1 MTVNLTYLTVESTHT
16 LKTAIGKLDKTIEK
30 IVFIVDA
37 DGVLAGSLTDGDVRR
52 WILQGGQLN
61 MPILNACN
69 KIPYFIGEHYD
80 YEVVKQVFLKQHY
93 LAIPVVNENHVL
105 IDILLRSSFFHLA
118 SESLMPPKKTIKM
131 PAIIM
136 AGGFGTRLDPFTKIL
151 PKPLIPIGDKTII
164 EIIIDKFREHQIENF
179 YISVNYKSKIIKS
192 FFEELAPSY
201 NVHFIDE
208 TIPLGTVG
216 CLKSLSNIDAKS
228 ILISNCDIII
238 NTDYSDFVEFHEEND
253 NDISLV
259 ASLINFK
266 IPYGV
271 CEIKNQGE
279 LIRII
284 EKPEYDILAST
295 GMYIIN
301 TNVLSYIPEGVV
313 FHVTDLM
320 NAVKESGGKVGV
332 FPISSESWMD
342 TGEWSEYKKTV
353 SKMNL

>member
-1 MTVNLTYLTVESTHT
+1 MKNNIIHLTIESTQT
-16 LKTAIGKLDKTIEK
+16 LKAAIEILDKTIEK
-30 IVFIVDA
+30 IVFVVDN
-37 DGVLAGSLTDGDVRR
+37 DGLLVGSLTDGDVRR
-52 WILQGGQLN
+52 WILQGGQLYMSVVN
-61 MPILNACN
+61 VCN
-69 KIPYFIGEHYD
+69 KNPYVISEQYQA
-80 YEVVKQVFLKQHY
+80 EAVKEVFLKQHF
-93 LAIPVVNENHVL
+93 LAIPVVNESRFL
-105 IDILLRSSFFHLA
+105 LDILFRSSFFDLG
-118 SESLMPPKKTIKM
+118 SESLHLPKRRIEL
-131 PAIIM
+131 PAVIM

-151 PKPLIPIGDKTII
+151 PKPLIPIGDKSII
-164 EIIIDKFREHQIENF
+164 EIIIDKFRLHQIEDF

-192 FFEELAPSY
+192 FFEDLSPSY

-208 TIPLGTVG
+208 SVPLGTVG

-238 NTDYSDFVEFHEEND
+238 NTDYGDFLEFHEENN

-259 ASLINFK
+259 ASLMNFK

-271 CEIKNQGE
+271 CEIQNQGE
-279 LIRII
+279 LIRIL

-301 TNVLSYIPEGVV
+301 TNILSHIPDGVV
-313 FHVTDLM
+313 FHVTDLI
-320 NAVKESGGKVGV
+320 NEVKERGGKVGV

-353 SKMNL
+353 SKMI

>member
-1 MTVNLTYLTVESTHT
+1 MTINLTHLTVDSTDL
-16 LKTAIGKLDKTIEK
+16 LKVAIARLDKTVEK
-30 IVFIVDA
+30 IVFVVNEEGILV
-37 DGVLAGSLTDGDVRR
+37 GSLTDGDVRR

-61 MPILNACN
+61 TQVLNVCN
-69 KIPYFIGEHYD
+69 KNPYVISEKYD
-80 YEVVKQVFLKQHY
+80 TEVVKQVFLKQHY
-93 LAIPVVNENHVL
+93 MAIPLVDKSHVL
-105 IDILLRSSFFHLA
+105 LDILLRSSFFHLD
-118 SESLMPPKKTIKM
+118 SENLMPPKNIIKM

-164 EIIIDKFREHQIENF
+164 EIIIDKFRAHCIQDF

-192 FFEELAPSY
+192 FFEELEPSY

-208 TIPLGTVG
+208 IIPLGTVG
-216 CLKSLSNIDAKS
+216 CLKSLSNIESKS

-238 NTDYSDFVEFHEEND
+238 NADYSDLVTFHEENG

-259 ASLINFK
+259 ASMMNFK

-271 CEIKNQGE
+271 CEIKNHGE
-279 LIRII
+279 LIKIV

-301 TNVLSYIPEGVV
+301 TNVLLEIPDGVV
-313 FHVTDLM
+313 FHVTDLI
-320 NAVKESGGKVGV
+320 NTVKKKGGKVGV
-332 FPISSESWMD
+332 FPITSESWMD

-353 SKMNL
+353 SKMSL

>member
-1 MTVNLTYLTVESTHT
+1 MIENLTHLTLDSSHA
-16 LKTAIGKLDKTIEK
+16 LKTAIGKLDKISEK
-30 IVFIVDA
+30 ILFIVNTDR
-37 DGVLAGSLTDGDVRR
+37 VLVGSLTDGDVRR

-61 MPILNACN
+61 TPVLNVCN
-69 KIPYFIGEHYD
+69 KTPYNIREHYD
-80 YEVVKQVFLKQHY
+80 FEVVKQVFFKQHY

-105 IDILLRSSFFHLA
+105 VDILLRSSFFHLA
-118 SESLMPPKKTIKM
+118 SESLIPPKKTINI
-131 PAIIM
+131 PAVVM
-136 AGGFGTRLDPFTKIL
+136 AGGLGTRLDPFTKIL

-164 EIIIDKFREHQIENF
+164 EIIIDKFRAYKIKNF
-179 YISVNYKSKIIKS
+179 YISVNFKSKIIKS
-192 FFEELAPSY
+192 YFEELEPSY

-216 CLKSLSNIDAKS
+216 CLKSLSNIDSKS
-228 ILISNCDIII
+228 ILVSNCDIII
-238 NTDYSDFVEFHEEND
+238 DTDYSDFVEFHEKNG

-259 ASLINFK
+259 ASLMNFK

-301 TNVLSYIPEGVV
+301 TDVLSYIPDEVV

-320 NAVKESGGKVGV
+320 NTVKERGGKIGV

>member
-1 MTVNLTYLTVESTHT
+1 MTVNLTHLTVKSTLT
-16 LKTAIGKLDKTIEK
+16 LKTAIATLDKTVEK
-30 IVFIVDA
+30 IVFLINEEDK
-37 DGVLAGSLTDGDVRR
+37 LEGSLTDGDVRR
-52 WILQGGQLN
+52 WILQGGHLN
-61 MPILNACN
+61 TPVLNVCN
-69 KIPYFIGEHYD
+69 KNPYIISEHYD
-80 YEVVKQVFLKQHY
+80 SEAVKQVFLKQHY
-93 LAIPVVNENHVL
+93 LAIPVVNEMNVL
-105 IDILLRSSFFHLA
+105 LDILLRSSFFHLA
-118 SESLMPPKKTIKM
+118 SENLLPPKKSIKM

-164 EIIIDKFREHQIENF
+164 EIIIDKFRLYQIEDF
-179 YISVNYKSKIIKS
+179 YISINYKSKIIKS

-201 NVHFIDE
+201 NVNFIDE

-216 CLKSLSNIDAKS
+216 SLKSLSSINWKS

-238 NTDYSDFVEFHEEND
+238 NTDYTDFVDFHEENGY
-253 NDISLV
+253 DISLV
-259 ASLINFK
+259 ASLMNFK

-279 LIRII
+279 LLRII

-301 TNVLSYIPEGVV
+301 TDVLSYIPDGVV
-313 FHVTDLM
+313 FHVTDLI
-320 NAVKESGGKVGV
+320 NLVKEKGGKVGV
-332 FPISSESWMD
+332 FPISSDSWMD

-353 SKMNL
+353 SKMSQ

>member
-1 MTVNLTYLTVESTHT
+1 MTVNLAHLKVESTHT
-16 LKTAIGKLDKTIEK
+16 LKSAISKLDKTIEK
-30 IVFIVDA
+30 IVFILDA
-37 DGVLAGSLTDGDVRR
+37 DGVLAGSLTDGDIRR

-61 MPILNACN
+61 TPVLNVCN
-69 KIPYFIGEHYD
+69 KTPYIIREHYD
-80 YEVVKQVFLKQHY
+80 FELVKEVFLKQHY

-105 IDILLRSSFFHLA
+105 IDILLRSSFFHLT
-118 SESLMPPKKTIKM
+118 SESLMPPKRAINM

-136 AGGFGTRLDPFTKIL
+136 AGGFGKRLDPFTKIL
-151 PKPLIPIGDKTII
+151 PKPLIPIGDKAII
-164 EIIIDKFREHQIENF
+164 EIIIDKFRTHQIQNF

-238 NTDYSDFVEFHEEND
+238 NTDYSDFVEFHEENG

-259 ASLINFK
+259 ASLMNFK

-320 NAVKESGGKVGV
+320 NAVKERGGKVGV

>member
-1 MTVNLTYLTVESTHT
+1 MTINLKNLTVKSDLT
-16 LKTAIGKLDKTIEK
+16 LKNAIAMLDKTVEK
-30 IVFIVDA
+30 IVFIINEE
-37 DGVLAGSLTDGDVRR
+37 GILEGSITDGDVRR

-61 MPILNACN
+61 TPVMNVCN
-69 KIPYFIGEHYD
+69 KNPYVISEHYNS
-80 YEVVKQVFLKQHY
+80 EAVKQIFLKQHY
-93 LAIPVVNENHVL
+93 LAIPVVNKMHVL
-105 IDILLRSSFFHLA
+105 IDILLRSSFLHLA
-118 SESLMPPKKTIKM
+118 SDKIMPSKKSIKM

-164 EIIIDKFREHQIENF
+164 EIIIDKFRLHQIEDF

-192 FFEELAPSY
+192 FFDELAPSY
-201 NVHFIDE
+201 NINYIDE

-216 CLKSLSNIDAKS
+216 CLKSLSKINWKS

-238 NTDYSDFVEFHEEND
+238 NTDYSDFVDFHEENG

-271 CEIKNQGE
+271 CEIKNKGE
-279 LIRII
+279 LLRII

-313 FHVTDLM
+313 FHVTDLI
-320 NAVKESGGKVGV
+320 NTVKERGGKVGV

-353 SKMNL
+353 SKMSL

>member
-1 MTVNLTYLTVESTHT
+1 MIDNLTHLTLESTHT
-16 LKTAIGKLDKTIEK
+16 LKTAIGKLDKINEK
-30 IVFIVDA
+30 ILFIVNA
-37 DGVLAGSLTDGDVRR
+37 DRVLVGSLTDGDVRR

-61 MPILNACN
+61 TPVMNVCN
-69 KIPYFIGEHYD
+69 KTPYVIREHYD
-80 YEVVKQVFLKQHY
+80 FEVVKQVFFKQHY

-105 IDILLRSSFFHLA
+105 VNILLRSSFFHLA
-118 SESLMPPKKTIKM
+118 SDSLIPPKKTINI
-131 PAIIM
+131 PAVIM

-164 EIIIDKFREHQIENF
+164 EIIIDKFRTHKIENF

-192 FFEELAPSY
+192 FFEELEPPY

-216 CLKSLSNIDAKS
+216 CLKTLSNIDAKS
-228 ILISNCDIII
+228 ILVSNCDIII
-238 NTDYSDFVEFHEEND
+238 NTDYSDFVEFHEENG

-259 ASLINFK
+259 ASLMNFK

-271 CEIKNQGE
+271 CEIKNHGE

-301 TNVLSYIPEGVV
+301 TNVLSCIPDEVV

-320 NAVKESGGKVGV
+320 NTVKERGGKIGV

>member
-1 MTVNLTYLTVESTHT
+1 MTINLTHLSVDSTHT
-16 LKTAIGKLDKTIEK
+16 LKAAIARLDKTVEK
-30 IVFIVDA
+30 IVFVVNEIGTLV
-37 DGVLAGSLTDGDVRR
+37 GSLTDGDVRR

-61 MPILNACN
+61 SSVLDVCN
-69 KIPYFIGEHYD
+69 KNPYVIFEHYD
-80 YEVVKQVFLKQHY
+80 SEEIKQVFLKQHY
-93 LAIPVVNENHVL
+93 LAIPVVSENHVL
-105 IDILLRSSFFHLA
+105 LDILLRSSFFHLA
-118 SESLMPPKKTIKM
+118 SENLVPPKKSIKM

-164 EIIIDKFREHQIENF
+164 EIIIDKFRLHQIEDF

-201 NVHFIDE
+201 NLHFIDE

-216 CLKSLSNIDAKS
+216 CLKSLSNIESKS

-238 NTDYSDFVEFHEEND
+238 NTDYSDFVEFHEVNENE
-253 NDISLV
+253 ISLV
-259 ASLINFK
+259 ASLMNFK

-284 EKPEYDILAST
+284 EKPEYDFLAST

-301 TNVLSYIPEGVV
+301 TKVLSEIPDGLI
-313 FHVTDLM
+313 FHITDLIDV
-320 NAVKESGGKVGV
+320 VKERGGKIGV

-353 SKMNL
+353 SKMSL

>member
-1 MTVNLTYLTVESTHT
+1 
-16 LKTAIGKLDKTIEK
+16 
-30 IVFIVDA
+30 
-37 DGVLAGSLTDGDVRR
+37 
-52 WILQGGQLN
+52 
-61 MPILNACN
+61 
-69 KIPYFIGEHYD
+69 
-80 YEVVKQVFLKQHY
+80 
-93 LAIPVVNENHVL
+93 
-105 IDILLRSSFFHLA
+105 
-118 SESLMPPKKTIKM
+118 M

-164 EIIIDKFREHQIENF
+164 EIIIDKFRAHQIENF

-216 CLKSLSNIDAKS
+216 CLKSLCNIDTKS
-228 ILISNCDIII
+228 VLISNCDIII
-238 NTDYSDFVEFHEEND
+238 NTDYSDFVEFHEENG

-259 ASLINFK
+259 ASLMNFK

-301 TNVLSYIPEGVV
+301 TNVLSYIPDGVV
-313 FHVTDLM
+313 FHVTDLIHT
-320 NAVKESGGKVGV
+320 VKERGGKVGV

-353 SKMNL
+353 DKMNF